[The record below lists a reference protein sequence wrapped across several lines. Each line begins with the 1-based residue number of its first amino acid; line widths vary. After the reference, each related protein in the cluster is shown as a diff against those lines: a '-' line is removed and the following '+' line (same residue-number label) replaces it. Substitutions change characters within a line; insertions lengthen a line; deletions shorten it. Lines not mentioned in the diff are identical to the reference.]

1 MLMVVM
7 VQLQVNPGDTLELLA
22 DQPSWG
28 EHPGC
33 PGISVC
39 TSTHCPQ
46 NGTDMEG
53 QDAGWSPVSLH
64 LSWSSKL
71 AELAPL

>member
-1 MLMVVM
+1 MMMVVM

-39 TSTHCPQ
+39 TSRHRPQ

-53 QDAGWSPVSLH
+53 WDAGQSPVSPH